1 MLTALVSGMAPN
13 KSGLF
18 VLLPILLTVATVVIA
33 SQLFLF
39 ATNYVLSLF
48 KIGFIKIATPIKGPN
63 WAIEQ
68 RMRGKQSNW
77 NPIKS
82 FIFTTKTNNNIFQK
96 DSKKSVRDIDLRVHK
111 TKRNT

>member
-13 KSGLF
+13 KFGLF
-18 VLLPILLTVATVVIA
+18 LLLPILFTVATVAIA

-48 KIGFIKIATPIKGPN
+48 RLGFIKIATPIKGPN
-63 WAIEQ
+63 WATEQ
-68 RMRGKQSNW
+68 RMREKQSNW
-77 NPIKS
+77 SPIKS
-82 FIFTTKTNNNIFQK
+82 FIFTTKTNSNIFQK
-96 DSKKSVRDIDLRVHK
+96 DSKKPVRDIDLRVHK